1 MLRKRGD
8 AESRERFWR
17 EAFQKQRSS
26 GQTVEAWCRE
36 QGVAKQSFYLWRR
49 RLTQPA
55 AASPPVSGASTPVA
69 LPVTIRS
76 LSAAPLEISWPG
88 GVVVRVSAGCD
99 MKLLR
104 ETLLALRSLDTEAPS
119 C

>member
-1 MLRKRGD
+1 MLAKRAD

-17 EAFQKQRSS
+17 EALQKQRSS

-36 QGVAKQSFYLWRR
+36 QGVAKQSFYGWRR
-49 RLTQPA
+49 RLAEPV
-55 AASPPVSGASTPVA
+55 AASTPVPSPATPVA

-88 GVVVRVSAGCD
+88 GVVVRVSAGSD

-104 ETLLALRSLDTEAPS
+104 ETLLALRWLDTEAPS

>member
-1 MLRKRGD
+1 MLRNRGD
-8 AESRERFWR
+8 AESRERYWR
-17 EAFQKQRSS
+17 DALHKQRSS

-36 QGVAKQSFYLWRR
+36 QGVAKQSFYGWRR
-49 RLTQPA
+49 RLAEPV
-55 AASPPVSGASTPVA
+55 AASTPVSGASTPVA

-99 MKLLR
+99 LKLLR
-104 ETLLALRSLDTEAPS
+104 ETLLALRSLGAEGPS